1 MNPGAARLSG
11 VAPKKM
17 VLTTMLISGGVAGM
31 VGLSTMFGNLYSYT
45 QDFPRNFGFTGIAV
59 ALLGRNSA
67 VGMALG
73 ALLFGFMERSA
84 LILDLEDTPKE
95 VVQIMQGVVVLAVV
109 IAYEVV
115 NRMIE
120 RREVKAAAE
129 ATRKLEAREEV
140 AA

>member
-1 MNPGAARLSG
+1 
-11 VAPKKM
+11 
-17 VLTTMLISGGVAGM
+17 
-31 VGLSTMFGNLYSYT
+31 
-45 QDFPRNFGFTGIAV
+45 
-59 ALLGRNSA
+59 
-67 VGMALG
+67 
-73 ALLFGFMERSA
+73 MERSA

-120 RREVKAAAE
+120 KREIKAAAE
-129 ATRKLEAREEV
+129 ATRTVDTAEEV